1 MAAEGLRRGAVT
13 SLQLRRENVAFVLAA
28 ALLMLGGRP
37 ARAATFDF
45 VHVEA
50 NAGGSSGGHVAV
62 CLFDAPGHQRGARK
76 VAVGNVP
83 KVQRTYEV
91 SGQHCYHFQQAADA
105 TLLLVRENRE
115 RFEHGYRAVGNRALV
130 IRRVQ
135 VSDDALARIAETFA
149 SYHRT
154 QSRQI
159 EARDAY
165 AADRALLA
173 YLRTDQAAQ
182 PEVSPSVPGAGY
194 FFSPTDGEREAEH
207 PRMVALGRV
216 IAEVYGADFLHRRAQ
231 ALLADIHALVP
242 DAGAV
247 VLPAAIAPPSSLPT
261 FFADRYRELLT
272 GYVALSVL
280 EEGRGVRADAF
291 IAPTDD
297 AFALTESEKA
307 VLRAYAAELE
317 GELVRLLASRRPDWG
332 YPLLIGIARLATLDA
347 SVASGSLV
355 LLDTFAADARTLPP
369 TAWAGFEDAFDQLL
383 SERGADLRIARA
395 AFFEGDSHSEARWSR
410 IEMAGNLLVEM
421 SRARREA
428 TSLRVHDD
436 QLTPARTAWRSNW
449 PTPRLDPATLA
460 ASLARAQAREATYRA
475 AFNDL
480 YRYDLVARNCATELL
495 DELAENAAV
504 DDRAR
509 AAHGVLAFIPFV
521 AAREIGAN
529 YQVVATSTAPSYRQL
544 AVAQAAA
551 HANGLTIHL
560 REANVLTSR
569 VYHWHRADPVFLL
582 FSDDLPALRPLVGI
596 VNLATSLAL
605 SGAGLAWLP
614 FDSGTLLGDAL
625 NGALYS
631 LPELAFV
638 SIRKGTFP
646 LAPRAWL
653 DAQASN

>member
-13 SLQLRRENVAFVLAA
+13 SLQRGRENMTIVLAA
-28 ALLMLGGRP
+28 ALLMLVGRP

-45 VHVEA
+45 IHVEA

-62 CLFDAPGHQRGARK
+62 CFVEQ
-76 VAVGNVP
+76 
-83 KVQRTYEV
+83 
-91 SGQHCYHFQQAADA
+91 CYHFQQAADA

-135 VSDDALARIAETFA
+135 VSDDALARIGETFA
-149 SYHRT
+149 AYHRT

-159 EARDAY
+159 EVRDAY
-165 AADRALLA
+165 GADRELLA
-173 YLRTDQAAQ
+173 YLRTDQFAPPAV
-182 PEVSPSVPGAGY
+182 PPSVPGAAY
-194 FFSPTDGEREAEH
+194 FFSPTEPEHEAEQS
-207 PRMVALGRV
+207 RIVALRRI
-216 IAEVYGADFLHRRAQ
+216 IAEMHGADFLHRRAQ
-231 ALLADIHALVP
+231 ALLADIHALAP
-242 DAGAV
+242 DTGPV
-247 VLPAAIAPPSSLPT
+247 VLPAAIAPPASTPA

-272 GYVALSVL
+272 GYLALTVL
-280 EEGRGVRADAF
+280 EEGRGLRADAF
-291 IAPTDD
+291 IAPTGD
-297 AFALTESEKA
+297 AFALTESEQF

-317 GELVRLLASRRPDWG
+317 AELVRLVTSRRPDWG
-332 YPLLIGIARLATLDA
+332 YPLLIGIARLLTVDA

-369 TAWAGFEDAFDQLL
+369 AAWAGFEDALDQLL
-383 SERGADLRIARA
+383 SERHTDLRVARA
-395 AFFEGDSHSEARWSR
+395 AFFDGDSHSEARWSR
-410 IEMAGNLLVEM
+410 IEMAGNLLAEM
-421 SRARREA
+421 SHARSEA

-436 QLTPARTAWRSNW
+436 DLTPARAAWRADW
-449 PTPRLDPATLA
+449 PMPRLDPVTLESA
-460 ASLARAQAREATYRA
+460 FARAQTREATYQA

-480 YRYDLVARNCATELL
+480 YSYDLVARNCATELL

-504 DDRAR
+504 GDGAPAAR
-509 AAHGVLAFIPFV
+509 GVLAFIPFV
-521 AAREIGAN
+521 AAQEIGAGH
-529 YQVVATSTAPSYRQL
+529 QVMATTTAPSYRQL
-544 AVAQAAA
+544 AVTQAAA
-551 HANGLTIHL
+551 HENAVAVHL

-569 VYHWHRADPVFLL
+569 VYRWHRADPVFLL

-596 VNLATSLAL
+596 VNLATSVAVTA
-605 SGAGLAWLP
+605 AGLAWLP
-614 FDSGTLLGDAL
+614 VDSGTLLSDAL

-653 DAQASN
+653 TPAPN